1 MSEIEKRSQQVRGKK
16 TRAFEA
22 VGALAK
28 KFCEAK
34 RSKTER

>member
-1 MSEIEKRSQQVRGKK
+1 MKLKKEANKSEEK

-22 VGALAK
+22 VGAVAK